1 MQRLLALLMA
11 LCFLTAPA
19 LAEDSLTQRAAELA
33 ARMDALTLRAVELA
47 ARLDALAEDEGFLT
61 ALTSLE
67 EVLVT
72 IRGWAEGSHDAPVRL
87 FRVDTSELPGSL
99 AGMMGEGLSEAAVAE
114 LHRRLPM
121 RLPSLLC
128 ANQGALQ
135 LATASH
141 CQVSEVFATQA
152 QGSGVLMLL
161 YEDAVPVLVA
171 WRTENGAA
179 LMQASFLDDAALAA
193 CTTAEQ
199 ASVWLSEQGFTLTVE
214 TVPLP

>member
-33 ARMDALTLRAVELA
+33 ARMDAL
-47 ARLDALAEDEGFLT
+47 AEDEGFLT
-61 ALTSLE
+61 TMTSSE
-67 EVLVT
+67 DVLVT

-87 FRVDTSELPGSL
+87 FRVDTAELLGSP
-99 AGMMGEGLSEAAVAE
+99 AGVMGDGLTEAAMAE

-121 RLPSLLC
+121 SLPSLLC
-128 ANQGALQ
+128 AHQGTVQ
-135 LATASH
+135 LTAASI
-141 CQVSEVFATQA
+141 CQVSEVFATQT
-152 QGSGVLMLL
+152 QGSGMLMLL
-161 YEDAVPVLVA
+161 YADAVPVLVA

-179 LMQASFLDDAALAA
+179 LMQVSFLEDPVLSS

-199 ASVWLSEQGFTLTVE
+199 ASAWLAEQGFTLTVE